1 MDGMALIRSQR
12 GLMAKVASHLGLT
25 RAAVAVWKRVPA
37 ERVAQVS
44 EVTGIPRDRLRPD
57 IFDAPAGNPEHI

>member
-1 MDGMALIRSQR
+1 
-12 GLMAKVASHLGLT
+12 MAKVASHLGLT